1 MANMFNEC
9 KNLLSL
15 DLSSFNT
22 SKLKNVEGM
31 FNNCCKLTSLDIT
44 NFDTSQ
50 IINMKEL
57 FRNCDDLKYLN
68 ISNFN
73 TSSVINMDRMFSHCS
88 SLTSLDL
95 SHFDTSKVEN
105 MYKMICDCFK
115 LINLN
120 VSNFNTSSVKNMND
134 MFLNSYKLTSLDLSS
149 FTMESV
155 TNISYM
161 FNNAANLEYINLSN
175 SKPFEKVIIIN
186 IFKDTSKNLVICTKS
201 TVVARQ
207 INNCNIISCSENW
220 REEQKKID
228 NASNQCVDSCSKA
241 KNKYDYLSKCVETCI
256 APLYTYEYLSKCFDI
271 CPSSTYAVDNK
282 CERCHPNCKTCDGP
296 FNNINSSC
304 TSCFTPY
311 RYFNNGNCLLNNI
324 YVKTELSNETKYS
337 YKKLKNLGYDMFNIN
352 DPFYQ
357 DICSTYTSK
366 GNTDIILSDIIN
378 YIYNNDDTK
387 CQPNCKL
394 SKYSIESEYL
404 NCSCTINEEI
414 NNMNEKFNS
423 KKIYESFIDV
433 LKYSNYKVIKCYNL
447 VFTKYVITKNIGSI
461 ISLVYILIY
470 FGSFIF
476 FIIKGTK
483 PLKDKLNLINVHECN
498 VKYLNNNN
506 KNKDIK
512 GNIFNTTK
520 KKKRRKRKKLNEIK
534 KLVNNKLTENIST
547 DNLVSN
553 KIGTIEELNNFELNE
568 LDFYDAIKLDKR
580 TFIQMYCGFLKREH
594 PIIFTFF
601 VCDDYNLIYIKLAR
615 FIFLMSTDMVMNVLF
630 FSDESMHK
638 LYLNYGKYDFI
649 EQIPQILY
657 STIISRLFEI
667 LLCYLSLTDKPIYQM
682 KKRSLKN
689 HSMNLGFKCINIK
702 LIIFFLFLLL
712 YLYYFIGI

>member
-1 MANMFNEC
+1 
-9 KNLLSL
+9 
-15 DLSSFNT
+15 
-22 SKLKNVEGM
+22 
-31 FNNCCKLTSLDIT
+31 
-44 NFDTSQ
+44 
-50 IINMKEL
+50 
-57 FRNCDDLKYLN
+57 
-68 ISNFN
+68 
-73 TSSVINMDRMFSHCS
+73 
-88 SLTSLDL
+88 
-95 SHFDTSKVEN
+95 
-105 MYKMICDCFK
+105 
-115 LINLN
+115 
-120 VSNFNTSSVKNMND
+120 
-134 MFLNSYKLTSLDLSS
+134 
-149 FTMESV
+149 MERR
-155 TNISYM
+155 
-161 FNNAANLEYINLSN
+161 A
-175 SKPFEKVIIIN
+175 
-186 IFKDTSKNLVICTKS
+186 
-201 TVVARQ
+201 
-207 INNCNIISCSENW
+207 
-220 REEQKKID
+220 KKID

-311 RYFNNGNCLLNNI
+311 RYFDNGNCLLNIKYINITNLYNATSNIMIYDIIKENLIPSFDSENDFETISEAMDGVVFQITTSKSQLKALIDNSLNNNNLSIIDISNCERILKEKYHLNEKDNLILLKKEIKSNKASEKEVQLEIYEPYNKTKLNLNFCQTTNINI

-357 DICSTYTSK
+357 DICSTYKSK
-366 GNTDIILSDIIN
+366 GNTDIILSDRIN

-404 NCSCTINEEI
+404 NCSCIINEEI

-447 VFTKYVITKNIGSI
+447 VFTKYLITKNIGSI
-461 ISLVYILIY
+461 ISLIYILIY
-470 FGSFIF
+470 LGCFIF

-483 PLKDKLNLINVHECN
+483 PLKDKLNLINVQESKIN
-498 VKYLNNNN
+498 NLNNN
-506 KNKDIK
+506 IK

-520 KKKRRKRKKLNEIK
+520 KKKRRKRKKLINK
-534 KLVNNKLTENIST
+534 NNKLTENISI
-547 DNLVSN
+547 DNLASN

-568 LDFYDAIKLDKR
+568 LDFYDALKLDKR

-638 LYLNYGKYDFI
+638 LYVNYGKFDFI
-649 EQIPQILY
+649 QQIPQILY

-689 HSMNLGFKCINIK
+689 HSMNIGFKCINIK
-702 LIIFFLFLLL
+702 LIIFFVFTFIFILFYWYLISAFCSVYKNTQIMFIKDWIFSFILGILLPFIIYL
-712 YLYYFIGI
+712 IPTALRKYVIMYKSNRCSSYLYKMSNIIPIF